1 MKKRV
6 KDVRDRFDAMM
17 EIIIKVL
24 GETRSKLQRKDA
36 AKDVLDALLSIYE
49 DHSSE
54 VKITRDNIKAFLV
67 VIIFSLCT
75 NITYT
80 KVLLYNMIVKRK
92 VLNCGRNHG
101 SCFYIESWSIDSN
114 MVLNYSCDCVLNF
127 YIVEKHGLCCHNF

>member
-49 DHSSE
+49 DHSLE

-75 NITYT
+75 DIT
-80 KVLLYNMIVKRK
+80 
-92 VLNCGRNHG
+92 
-101 SCFYIESWSIDSN
+101 
-114 MVLNYSCDCVLNF
+114 
-127 YIVEKHGLCCHNF
+127 